1 MIELDSV
8 VMRKRNTLTGSEG
21 PRQNLWRKWR
31 TMIELEKE
39 EEHIDDELVH
49 ARNNYDI

>member
-1 MIELDSV
+1 MIELDGV

-31 TMIELEKE
+31 TMIELKKE
-39 EEHIDDELVH
+39 EKHIDDELVH